1 MGSLYLP
8 PSKELLRTVVQFAG
22 FFFSVD
28 SEGMVCVHASP
39 LLSLR
44 LTP

>member
-8 PSKELLRTVVQFAG
+8 PSKGLLRTVVQFAVS
-22 FFFSVD
+22 FSVD